1 MPDAPAAAGDE
12 HAAPAARPPSWLL
25 HARNRTH
32 PGSGSVTAVR
42 AVEIT
47 AFGGPEVLT
56 AADVPEPVPGEGQTL
71 LRVRAAGVNFAD
83 AMQAQDAY
91 LSPVRLPFV
100 PGMEVAGTTDD
111 GRRVVAMVPAG
122 GYAEAVALHPGQL
135 VAVPDGVADD
145 QALALLVQGVTAWH
159 LLRTSTRLAPGETL
173 VVHAAGGGVGTLAVQ
188 LARRW
193 GAGRIVAVAST
204 AAKRELAVSLGADVA
219 LDVAGLDAD
228 GVHQAL
234 RGATGGRGADVVL
247 DATGG
252 STTDGSLA
260 ALAPFGRLAVYGRA
274 SGAGGRP
281 VDPVALVHGSRS
293 VVGFW
298 LAEID
303 ALPHGLGPAL
313 EELLSLTAT
322 GLLRPVVG
330 GHYPLEEAARAHTDL
345 RGRGTSGKLVLD
357 VG

>member
-1 MPDAPAAAGDE
+1 
-12 HAAPAARPPSWLL
+12 
-25 HARNRTH
+25 
-32 PGSGSVTAVR
+32 VR

-56 AADVPEPVPGEGQTL
+56 PADLPEPVPAEGQVL

-91 LSPVRLPFV
+91 LAPVRLPFV
-100 PGMEVAGTTDD
+100 PGMEVAASTPD
-111 GRRVVAMVPAG
+111 GRRVVAMLPAG
-122 GYAEAVALHPGQL
+122 GYAEAVAVHPEQL
-135 VAVPDGVADD
+135 VAVPDGVDDD
-145 QALALLVQGVTAWH
+145 QALALLVQGATAWH
-159 LLRTSTRLAPGETL
+159 LLRTSTRLEPGEVV

-193 GAGRIVAVAST
+193 GAGRVVAAAST
-204 AAKRELAVSLGADVA
+204 AAKRDLALSLGADAAVD
-219 LDVAGLDAD
+219 LTGLDAD
-228 GVHQAL
+228 GVHQVL
-234 RGATGGRGADVVL
+234 REATGGRGADVVL
-247 DATGG
+247 DAAGG
-252 STTDGSLA
+252 ATTDGSLA

-274 SGAGGRP
+274 SGGSGTA
-281 VDPVALVHGSRS
+281 VDPSALLHGSRS

-298 LAEID
+298 LAEIG
-303 ALPHGLGPAL
+303 ALRHGLGPAL
-313 EELLSLTAT
+313 DELMSLTAT

-330 GHYPLEEAARAHTDL
+330 GHYPLEEASRAHADL

>member
-1 MPDAPAAAGDE
+1 M
-12 HAAPAARPPSWLL
+12 
-25 HARNRTH
+25 
-32 PGSGSVTAVR
+32 
-42 AVEIT
+42 EIT

-56 AADVPEPVPGEGQTL
+56 ATDVPDPVPGEGQQL
-71 LRVRAAGVNFAD
+71 LSVRAAGVNFAD
-83 AMQAQDAY
+83 TMQAQDTY
-91 LSPVRLPFV
+91 LAPVQLPFV
-100 PGMEVAGTTDD
+100 PGTEVAGTTDD
-111 GRRVVAMVPAG
+111 GRRVVAMLPSG
-122 GYAEAVALHPGQL
+122 GYAEAVAVHPAQL
-135 VAVPDGVADD
+135 VAVPDGVPDD

-159 LLRTSTRLAPGETL
+159 LLRTSTRLEPGETV

-193 GAGRIVAVAST
+193 GAGRVVAVAST
-204 AAKRELAVSLGADVA
+204 AAKRQLALDLGADVA
-219 LDVAGLDAD
+219 LDLAGLDAD

-234 RGATGGRGADVVL
+234 REATGGRGADVVL
-247 DATGG
+247 EAAGGATA
-252 STTDGSLA
+252 DGSLA

-274 SGAGGRP
+274 SGTAAAP
-281 VDPVALVHGSRS
+281 LDPAALMHGSRS

-298 LAEID
+298 LAEIG
-303 ALPHGLGPAL
+303 ALRGGVGPAL

-330 GHYPLEEAARAHTDL
+330 GHYPLEDAARAHADL

>member
-1 MPDAPAAAGDE
+1 M
-12 HAAPAARPPSWLL
+12 
-25 HARNRTH
+25 
-32 PGSGSVTAVR
+32 
-42 AVEIT
+42 EIT

-56 AADVPEPVPGEGQTL
+56 ATDVPEPVPGEGQTL

-83 AMQAQDAY
+83 TMQAEDAY
-91 LSPVRLPFV
+91 LAPVRLPFV
-100 PGMEVAGTTDD
+100 PGTEVAGTTED
-111 GRRVVAMVPAG
+111 GRRVVAMVPSG
-122 GYAEAVALHPGQL
+122 GYAEAVAVHPAQL
-135 VAVPDGVADD
+135 VGVPDALADD

-159 LLRTSTRLAPGETL
+159 LLRTSTRLEPGDAV

-204 AAKRELAVSLGADVA
+204 QAKRDLALELGADVA
-219 LDVAGLDAD
+219 LDLAGLDAD
-228 GVHQAL
+228 GAAQAL
-234 RGATGGRGADVVL
+234 REATGGRGADEVL
-247 DATGG
+247 EAAGG
-252 STTDGSLA
+252 AAFEGSLA

-274 SGAGGRP
+274 SGEAGTP
-281 VDPVALVHGSRS
+281 VDPTALMHGSRT

-298 LAEID
+298 LAEIGARRD
-303 ALPHGLGPAL
+303 GIGPAL
-313 EELLSLTAT
+313 EELLSLAAT

-330 GHYPLEEAARAHTDL
+330 GHYPLEDAARAHADL